1 MSAPAFAALCTGIC
15 TGIGRSAFGTAKHSS
30 AQHSTARRGTAREQ
44 QMSLLQCL
52 HLPCAA
58 HITVQACC
66 MHLTDSNPCPFT
78 VHHMKRMNLAE
89 DQPAHVTHLLYGTI
103 PTRCNIWTTIL
114 CFNCLSRG
122 LLEVRPCV
130 HIYQICLT
138 LVVQQDVQPKDLQPD
153 C

>member
-1 MSAPAFAALCTGIC
+1 MWPRLVDRD
-15 TGIGRSAFGTAKHSS
+15 IGRPVRQNVCSSFCCVMYRHLYRHQNVCFWHSKAQHGT
-30 AQHSTARRGTAREQ
+30 AQHSTTRHGTAREQ
-44 QMSLLQCL
+44 QMKVAFFMSLLQCL

-66 MHLTDSNPCPFT
+66 MHSTDSNPCPFT

-122 LLEVRPCV
+122 LL
-130 HIYQICLT
+130 
-138 LVVQQDVQPKDLQPD
+138 
-153 C
+153 